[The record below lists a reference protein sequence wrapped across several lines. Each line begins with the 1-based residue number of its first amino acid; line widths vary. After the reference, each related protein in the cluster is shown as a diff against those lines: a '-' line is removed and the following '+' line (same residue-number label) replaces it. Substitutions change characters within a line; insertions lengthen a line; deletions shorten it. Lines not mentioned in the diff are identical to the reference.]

1 MPSSL
6 LQLSAL
12 AYRRADQLPPGS
24 VLVVG
29 GGQTGGQI
37 VEDPL
42 GAGREVYWSV
52 SAVARMPRRYRGRE
66 IMEWLV
72 DAGFFAAPLESIED
86 PAQLRAAQPIISGVG
101 RYGHTLSLQWLA
113 GKGATLLGR
122 ITSVDGSV
130 LSLDDSVASCIRYAD
145 GRSQEVRA
153 QIDRGISARGMD
165 LPPLEPDDADEP
177 AGENE
182 LLPSPERLDLK
193 GAGVCAVIWATGVT
207 GDFGYLPRGATRD
220 GLPCHSHGAA
230 EVPGLDFIGLTWLT
244 HRSSGIV
251 GGIVKDAEIDRR
263 TSGTPNARIGSG
275 YDPFVAIRRHPIAA
289 ARAGAEM
296 ERRLV
301 GDCGPAH
308 RWSMTITPR
317 TAASLMTRHEPGPSR
332 S

>member
-37 VEDPL
+37 VEDLL

-72 DAGFFAAPLESIED
+72 DAGFFAAPLESIEE

-122 ITSVDGSV
+122 VTSVDGSV
-130 LSLDDSVASCIRYAD
+130 LSLDNSVASCIRYAD

-153 QIDRGISARGMD
+153 QIDRGISARAWTCHHWSRMVRMSRPGRTSSC
-165 LPPLEPDDADEP
+165 LHPNVSTSRGP
-177 AGENE
+177 AYA
-182 LLPSPERLDLK
+182 P
-193 GAGVCAVIWATGVT
+193 
-207 GDFGYLPRGATRD
+207 
-220 GLPCHSHGAA
+220 
-230 EVPGLDFIGLTWLT
+230 
-244 HRSSGIV
+244 SSG
-251 GGIVKDAEIDRR
+251 RR
-263 TSGTPNARIGSG
+263 
-275 YDPFVAIRRHPIAA
+275 V
-289 ARAGAEM
+289 
-296 ERRLV
+296 
-301 GDCGPAH
+301 
-308 RWSMTITPR
+308 
-317 TAASLMTRHEPGPSR
+317 
-332 S
+332 